1 MGERAVNHRDL
12 DVYRRAFEAAMAI
25 FELSKGFPREEQ
37 FALTDQ
43 IRRSSRSVCANL
55 AEGWRRRRYAPTFAN
70 KLSIAEGEAAETQ
83 TWLEFAVEC
92 GYVDRAPA
100 RELYTAY
107 NGIIRTLVGMSNH
120 IDTWTISESAVPYE
134 TDGATALDDV
144 ADDIT
149 PWPP

>member
-37 FALTDQ
+37 YALTDQ

-83 TWLEFAVEC
+83 TWLDGSGYEMVSVVANGNDLDKTIDGSGPLPSTAGLAAALEQARPGIVVSLRAV
-92 GYVDRAPA
+92 AA
-100 RELYTAY
+100 Q
-107 NGIIRTLVGMSNH
+107 H
-120 IDTWTISESAVPYE
+120 IDVTGSPAP
-134 TDGATALDDV
+134 
-144 ADDIT
+144 
-149 PWPP
+149 